1 MPLSQRLKLCDNTFL
16 LFSHLMTF
24 DLIIDLNN
32 DLSFGKHKILK
43 EDMFLAYFVKH
54 LQQNAFFL
62 SKA

>member
-1 MPLSQRLKLCDNTFL
+1 
-16 LFSHLMTF
+16 MTF

-62 SKA
+62 QGLSTVFIILY